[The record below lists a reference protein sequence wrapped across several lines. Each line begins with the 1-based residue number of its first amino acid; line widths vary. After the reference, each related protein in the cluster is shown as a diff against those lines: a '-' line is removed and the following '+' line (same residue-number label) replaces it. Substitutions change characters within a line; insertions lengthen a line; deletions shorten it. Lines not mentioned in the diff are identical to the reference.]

1 MIIAGYS
8 RKGHLQFFMKEY
20 EKAIATYEAGLAVD
34 PGSAEL
40 REGLGRAVS
49 AVNRLARGDASEAD
63 LAQRRE
69 RAMADPEVQA
79 ILTDPVM
86 RQVLAD
92 MGEDPAAAARHM
104 ANPGVAAKIEKLVAS
119 GVVQMR

>member
-1 MIIAGYS
+1 
-8 RKGHLQFFMKEY
+8 
-20 EKAIATYEAGLAVD
+20 
-34 PGSAEL
+34 
-40 REGLGRAVS
+40 
-49 AVNRLARGDASEAD
+49 
-63 LAQRRE
+63 
-69 RAMADPEVQA
+69 MADPEVQA